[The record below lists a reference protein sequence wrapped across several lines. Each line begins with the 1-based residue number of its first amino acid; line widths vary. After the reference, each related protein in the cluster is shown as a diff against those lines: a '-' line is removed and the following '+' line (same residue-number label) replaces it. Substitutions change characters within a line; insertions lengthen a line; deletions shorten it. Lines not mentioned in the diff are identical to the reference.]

1 MKQKELLIE
10 ILCIAIFFGFGLSIG
25 YCIGKDEQGNYVT
38 REEVHQIL
46 DSVLVDIFD

>member
-1 MKQKELLIE
+1 MNTKELLIA
-10 ILCIAIFFGFGLSIG
+10 LMCIAIFFGCGFCLGYSIS
-25 YCIGKDEQGNYVT
+25 DNDNYVT